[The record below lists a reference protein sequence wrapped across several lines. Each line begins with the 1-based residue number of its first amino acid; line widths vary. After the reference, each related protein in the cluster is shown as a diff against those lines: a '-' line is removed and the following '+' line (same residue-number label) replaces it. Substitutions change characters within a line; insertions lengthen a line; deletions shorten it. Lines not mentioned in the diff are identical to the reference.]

1 MAINDARG
9 MGMDGRRISSSEED
23 YVQEGDSSE
32 DFGEHY
38 RGAAIIP
45 APEPPLRLLSQAATL
60 GIIGE
65 ALYPPLQIVEIPSEI
80 NGVLG
85 EGLDLRFFMFPT
97 AFNESFKSR
106 WKSEDLSHGRINPI
120 HNYGGTERQ
129 ISMSFTLPALTVQE
143 AESNIAICEHL
154 AKTVYGRYRMTN
166 TNSDGERGRN
176 THTIFAGHKEFT
188 IDFGGLIRDERAFI
202 NKFTFQMDMDAG
214 VFDYDF
220 RNGASDVTTGGNN
233 PSTAPRAIS
242 IDIGFTIVH
251 DSILGF
257 GGPNRVGE
265 PLRWA
270 ENRKRDWPHGTG
282 ETDVQEYM
290 DTTTAKRTPPRVV
303 TRRHGI
309 PNNSNPTGDQLRAQR
324 QANIDAAPED
334 ERRRSVVVNG
344 EVAAIVHPGLELP
357 LDDSVDEGQ

>member
-1 MAINDARG
+1 MSNDDENVSEGEEYFIGPGHQTVQKFRAV
-9 MGMDGRRISSSEED
+9 DGQIVVD
-23 YVQEGDSSE
+23 V
-32 DFGEHY
+32 
-38 RGAAIIP
+38 
-45 APEPPLRLLSQAATL
+45 EPLPLSQAATL
-60 GIIGE
+60 GVIGN

-80 NGVLG
+80 DGVLG
-85 EGLDLRFFMFPT
+85 EGLNLRFFMFPT

-129 ISMSFTLPALTVQE
+129 ISMTFTLPALTVQE

-214 VFDYDF
+214 VFDYDPI
-220 RNGASDVTTGGNN
+220 NGASDVTTGATDAYA
-233 PSTAPRAIS
+233 STAPRAIN

-290 DTTTAKRTPPRVV
+290 DTTAAKRTPPSVV
-303 TRRHGI
+303 TGRHGI
-309 PNNSNPTGDQLRAQR
+309 PNNSNPTPDAIIGD
-324 QANIDAAPED
+324 
-334 ERRRSVVVNG
+334 SG
-344 EVAAIVHPGLELP
+344 G
-357 LDDSVDEGQ
+357 

>member
-1 MAINDARG
+1 MASNDARG

-45 APEPPLRLLSQAATL
+45 APEPPVRLLSQAATL

-85 EGLDLRFFMFPT
+85 EGLNLRFFMFPT

-129 ISMSFTLPALTVQE
+129 IGMSFTLPALTVQE

-214 VFDYDF
+214 VFDYDPI
-220 RNGASDVTTGGNN
+220 NGASDVTTGATDAYA
-233 PSTAPRAIS
+233 STAPRAIN

-290 DTTTAKRTPPRVV
+290 DTTAAKRTPPRVV
-303 TRRHGI
+303 TRRHDI
-309 PNNSNPTGDQLRAQR
+309 PNNRNPTADAIRAQR
-324 QANIDAAPED
+324 QANIED
-334 ERRRSVVVNG
+334 ERQRSVIVNG
-344 EVAAIVHPGLELP
+344 EVAAVVNQDLVLP
-357 LDDSVDEGQ
+357 LANVAEGD